1 MVYPNIT
8 LSLLLVN
15 LLAVTGKI
23 TFSSKVKFAEPIE
36 VEFKY
41 KNATIHD
48 YIGIYDYNKGDDL
61 SNNPFNETLQYYTYF
76 CASQTKELCTA
87 LTAGKGSVAFNGVD
101 PSEEYYDQ
109 WPLNPRTY
117 KLCHMREGYVFVND
131 TWTGELKKKETG
143 ELIGKC
149 KKLKVKLSRKRKE
162 KIKNDGYV
170 LAEKSYKEGDKIE
183 ISFNSVMKSQNSWI
197 GIYQKNITHPTNEKY
212 MWVYTGCDNVL
223 GDQINIKGMSNDC
236 IEKKKKGKVT
246 FGPDNTGRAALDW
259 PPPPGEYY
267 IRLNY
272 YNNDPH
278 DFYIAGNETFTIDVV
293 EY

>member
-76 CASQTKELCTA
+76 CASQDRVHCAA
-87 LTAGKGSVAFNGVD
+87 LDVGKGSVVFNGVD
-101 PSEEYYDQ
+101 PSEENDEQ
-109 WPLNPRTY
+109 WPLNPRSY
-117 KLCHMREGYVFVND
+117 KLCHIRQGYEN
-131 TWTGELKKKETG
+131 GKETG

-149 KKLKVKLSRKRKE
+149 KKLKVKL
-162 KIKNDGYV
+162 I
-170 LAEKSYKEGDKIE
+170 
-183 ISFNSVMKSQNSWI
+183 
-197 GIYQKNITHPTNEKY
+197 
-212 MWVYTGCDNVL
+212 
-223 GDQINIKGMSNDC
+223 
-236 IEKKKKGKVT
+236 KKKKKKNIWGLWFRTSGKV
-246 FGPDNTGRAALDW
+246 R
-259 PPPPGEYY
+259 
-267 IRLNY
+267 IRL
-272 YNNDPH
+272 
-278 DFYIAGNETFTIDVV
+278 
-293 EY
+293 

>member
-149 KKLKVKLSRKRKE
+149 KKLKVKLSKKKE
-162 KIKNDGYV
+162 KKLEKKGFVRAVKSEYEQGKKIK
-170 LAEKSYKEGDKIE
+170 
-183 ISFNSVMKSQNSWI
+183 ISFNSVMKSQNTWI
-197 GIYQKNITHPTNEKY
+197 GIYLKNSDDYY
-212 MWVYTGCDNVL
+212 MWVYTGCNNVA
-223 GDQINIKGMSNDC
+223 GDQEDIEDKSNDC
-236 IEKKKKGKVT
+236 IKKKKKGKVT
-246 FGPDNTGRAALDW
+246 FGPDNTGRATLDW

-267 IRLNY
+267 VEIHY
-272 YNNDPH
+272 YNNAPWDL
-278 DFYIAGNETFTIDVV
+278 YIEGNETFTVRG
-293 EY
+293 

>member
-23 TFSSKVKFAEPIE
+23 TFSSRVKFSKQIE
-36 VEFKY
+36 VEFDKV
-41 KNATIHD
+41 KDATIHD
-48 YIGIYDYNKGDDL
+48 YIGIYEYNKGDNL
-61 SNNPFNETLQYYTYF
+61 NNNPFNERLQFYTYF
-76 CASQTKELCTA
+76 CASQKGVECAA
-87 LTAGKGSVAFNGVD
+87 LGKGNGSVVFNGVD
-101 PSEEYYDQ
+101 PDEGYKDQ
-109 WPLNPRTY
+109 WPLNPRSY
-117 KLCHMREGYVFVND
+117 KLCHMREGSDEN
-131 TWTGELKKKETG
+131 GKETG

-162 KIKNDGYV
+162 KIKNDGFV

-293 EY
+293 E

>member
-1 MVYPNIT
+1 M
-8 LSLLLVN
+8 SLLLVN

-23 TFSSKVKFAEPIE
+23 KFSSRVKFSKQIE
-36 VEFKY
+36 VEFDKV
-41 KNATIHD
+41 KDATIHD
-48 YIGIYDYNKGDDL
+48 YIGIYEYNKGDNL
-61 SNNPFNETLQYYTYF
+61 NNNPFNERLQFYTYF
-76 CASQTKELCTA
+76 CASQSRVECAA
-87 LTAGKGSVAFNGVD
+87 LGKGNGSVVFNGVD
-101 PSEEYYDQ
+101 PDEGYKDQ
-109 WPLNPRTY
+109 WPLNPRSY
-117 KLCHMREGYVFVND
+117 KLCHMREGSDGN
-131 TWTGELKKKETG
+131 GKETG

-162 KIKNDGYV
+162 KIKNDGFV

-223 GDQINIKGMSNDC
+223 GDQKNIKGMSNDC
-236 IEKKKKGKVT
+236 IKKKKKGKVT

-278 DFYIAGNETFTIDVV
+278 DFYIAGNETFTVLG
-293 EY
+293 